1 MIRSWKR
8 RLVGGIALAAAVA
21 VGLTVAA
28 TSLRADSGWSWEAAI
43 VGGVIGGL
51 IGSTSDE
58 RVHHR
63 SAVGFAAAVGPFY
76 DGPFFIHHHHGVWHR
91 HPWQH
96 RRGWHVWLGH
106 PGPWYVHPNRYHHRQ
121 WHSPQA
127 RLRSWSAHPP
137 AHRHPQ
143 WHEQRVHQQPRHV
156 HVQRHQ
162 HRHRHG
168 HQAQQQT
175 RPTQTQVYRHGHAHR
190 W

>member
-1 MIRSWKR
+1 MIQSGKR
-8 RLVGGIALAAAVA
+8 RLIGGIALALAIVF
-21 VGLTVAA
+21 GSSVAA
-28 TSLRADSGWSWEAAI
+28 TSLRADSGWSWETGI
-43 VGGVIGGL
+43 IGGVVGGL
-51 IGSTSDE
+51 IGSKSDV
-58 RVHHR
+58 RFHHR
-63 SAVGFAAAVGPFY
+63 PAVGFATVVHPFY
-76 DGPFFIHHHHGVWHR
+76 DGPFILHHHNGVWHR

-106 PGPWYVHPNRYHHRQ
+106 HGPWYVHPDRYHHRQ
-121 WHSPQA
+121 WHAPQA

-137 AHRHPQ
+137 GHQHRQ

-168 HQAQQQT
+168 HQAHQQPW
-175 RPTQTQVYRHGHAHR
+175 PTQHVYRHGHAHR